1 MVIKMSGINIDTVG
15 YSDVDN
21 MTTHIPLSLS
31 LSTCPAVPSVC
42 MCMYVY
48 HFMRPTTAQR
58 SAAPPRPPPIGR
70 SSRSLDGPEGFE
82 GREGREG
89 R

>member
-58 SAAPPRPPPIGR
+58 SAAPDRKSTR
-70 SSRSLDGPEGFE
+70 LNSSHSSVSRMPSSA
-82 GREGREG
+82 
-89 R
+89 